1 MGASSE
7 SPEKV
12 LVVIFGPPA
21 VGKMTVG
28 RELARRTGLR
38 LFHNHATIDLALRF
52 FAFGEPAYQRLVS
65 EFRRRIF
72 EEVAASGVP
81 GLVFTYVWAFD
92 DPSDAD
98 FVESLAEIF
107 RSQGGS
113 VFYVELEAPQSVR
126 LHRNETPFRLAEK
139 PTKRDLETSRAQLL
153 QDDAAYRLNSVQEFQ
168 GRSDYLRI
176 DNTDLEPGLAA
187 ERIIET
193 FGLRRESGS

>member
-1 MGASSE
+1 
-7 SPEKV
+7 
-12 LVVIFGPPA
+12 
-21 VGKMTVG
+21 
-28 RELARRTGLR
+28 LR